1 MDRLVG
7 RNEKNTSKMDVSKH
21 LVEIMDDSFEM
32 QINTIRVRVSTLFW
46 LMTFFLYWKRIDL
59 YVGMKGGFWPD

>member
-32 QINTIRVRVSTLFW
+32 RIKYYEGTSFNSILADDILFV
-46 LMTFFLYWKRIDL
+46 LETHRFLRRNE
-59 YVGMKGGFWPD
+59 G